1 MRATYHSLMN
11 TIILNNHVNLKLGV
25 GGGGG
30 ERWPYFILIL
40 KRECS
45 FNTPGSLL

>member
-30 ERWPYFILIL
+30 RKVALF
-40 KRECS
+40 S
-45 FNTPGSLL
+45 FNFEKGVFI